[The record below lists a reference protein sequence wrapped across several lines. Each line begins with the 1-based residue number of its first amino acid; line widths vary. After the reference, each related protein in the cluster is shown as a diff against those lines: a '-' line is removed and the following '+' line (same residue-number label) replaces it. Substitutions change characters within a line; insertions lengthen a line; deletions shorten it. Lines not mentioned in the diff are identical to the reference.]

1 MEKDVYDIEF
11 FINRYNEEE
20 TLLMKVTCATIDK
33 ILKSDTYYFAA
44 RFGNCYVCQI
54 FNTSD
59 VNAVKAKLEELGINT
74 TSGKYWIELTKDNYN
89 RLCMYA
95 KIAGDV
101 KTS

>member
-1 MEKDVYDIEF
+1 MEKNVYDIEF
-11 FINRYNEEE
+11 FISRCSKEE
-20 TLLMKVTCATIDK
+20 TLLMKVICATIDK
-33 ILKSDTYYFAA
+33 TISLDTYYFAQ
-44 RFGNCYVCQI
+44 RFGNSYVCQI

-74 TSGKYWIELTKDNYN
+74 ISGKYWIELTKDDYN